1 MFNQMMN
8 SFGTGW
14 GMSSLLLLVYLW
26 TLPWKA
32 WALWIAARKG
42 QRVWFAVLL
51 VVNTLAILE
60 ILYIFVFSKAKPKET
75 KQK

>member
-60 ILYIFVFSKAKPKET
+60 ILYIYVFSKAKPKET

>member
-1 MFNQMMN
+1 MMN